1 MKKFLLF
8 LAIGTF
14 ILGSFCIFK
23 GFDKKENYDN
33 PEYSWQDSTN
43 AYVGGDAYNYII
55 NSNYF
60 TGYNVLGIGSYIVTV
75 LSLIGSEILKKL
87 DDIEAQ
93 VIHTKSA
100 SSDSAKESNLS
111 YSKSEK
117 KAQSIIDNSPV
128 PDSYKDSPFPTNNF
142 NNIRSPISQYYS
154 PYNQQIPSNQWQPQ
168 MIPMQNNQTSAV
180 SNSPQ
185 TFAQNLQS
193 DKNSE
198 HKTSDFS
205 QSS

>member
-8 LAIGTF
+8 LAISTF

-75 LSLIGSEILKKL
+75 LSLIGTEILKKL

-93 VIHTKSA
+93 GLHTKSA
-100 SSDSAKESNLS
+100 SSDSAKGPNLS
-111 YSKSEK
+111 YPESEK
-117 KAQSIIDNSPV
+117 KAQSIIDNTPL
-128 PDSYKDSPFPTNNF
+128 PDSPKDSSFSTNNF
-142 NNIRSPISQYYS
+142 NNTRSPVSQFYTL
-154 PYNQQIPSNQWQPQ
+154 QPTNAIKSMDATNDTNAEKQ
-168 MIPMQNNQTSAV
+168 CICC
-180 SNSPQ
+180 
-185 TFAQNLQS
+185 
-193 DKNSE
+193 
-198 HKTSDFS
+198 
-205 QSS
+205 